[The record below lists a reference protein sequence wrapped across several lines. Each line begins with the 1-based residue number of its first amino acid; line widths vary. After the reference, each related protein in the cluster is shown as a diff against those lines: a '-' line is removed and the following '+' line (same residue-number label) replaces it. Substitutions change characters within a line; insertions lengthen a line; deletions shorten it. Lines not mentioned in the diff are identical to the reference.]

1 MLQKEPL
8 TEQAKSFKGLNIAG
22 IENTVLATIVNRK
35 VQDVK
40 ELKVTGKRTAPL
52 VSFKKALSDRTKKN
66 FILEC
71 KKSSPTLGNFCKDFN
86 LDRIT
91 NCYNTRASAI
101 SVLCEKHFFN
111 GSSEYLSY
119 VKSKTALPV
128 LYKDFVIC
136 KEQIDDAYVSGADAV
151 LLMLSLLDNDTYL
164 SLYSYAKSLNLDVL
178 TEVDNE
184 EQARFAKSQKID
196 IVGINNRDLR
206 TLKIDISNAKK
217 IARIFDSD
225 TIVVSESGINEHSD
239 LFYLRDISCFLI
251 GSSLTK
257 SDDIVFKANSMLY
270 GTNKICGITTKEALA
285 TAIDVHA
292 SIAGFIF
299 FEKSVR
305 NISADKAAEFADF
318 ARGKI
323 RFAGVFVNETLDT
336 VELIA
341 KKVGLDYIQLH
352 GSEDAEYI
360 NELKRRLENIKIIK
374 ALNIESSDDFSKIDN
389 YIQTCEYIILDSKTP
404 GSGSSFD
411 WNTIPDSYDKSKI
424 LLSGGIGPDNVEKAL
439 SLGFA
444 GLDLNSKLEETKGI
458 KSVTKILN
466 TFRIINNF

>member
-22 IENTVLATIVNRK
+22 IENTVLATIVNKK
-35 VQDVK
+35 VLDVK
-40 ELKVTGKRTAPL
+40 ELKVTGKRSAPL

-71 KKSSPTLGNFCKDFN
+71 KKSSPTLGNFCKDFD
-86 LDRIT
+86 LDKIT
-91 NCYNTRASAI
+91 DCYNTRAAAI

-119 VKSKTALPV
+119 VKGKTNLPV

-151 LLMLSLLDNDTYL
+151 LLMLSLLENDTYL

-184 EQARFAKSQKID
+184 QQAKFAKEHNID

-217 IARIFDSD
+217 IAKIFDTD

-239 LFYLRDISCFLI
+239 LFYLKEIRCFLI

-270 GTNKICGITTKEALA
+270 GTNKICGITTKEALRA
-285 TAIDVHA
+285 AIDVHA

-305 NISADKAAEFADF
+305 NISIEKATEFASF

-323 RFAGVFVNETLDT
+323 RFAGVFVNESLDT
-336 VELIA
+336 VVKIA
-341 KKVGLDYIQLH
+341 KEVGLDYIQLH
-352 GSEDAEYI
+352 GSEDLEYI
-360 NELKRRLENIKIIK
+360 DKLKNTLPKIKIIK
-374 ALNIESSDDFSKIDN
+374 ALNIETSDDFAKINFYADS
-389 YIQTCEYIILDSKTP
+389 CEYIILDSKAP

-411 WNTIPDSYDKSKI
+411 WNTIPDSVNKEKI
-424 LLSGGIGPDNVEKAL
+424 LLSGGIGEDNVEQAL
-439 SLGFA
+439 SFGFT

>member
-285 TAIDVHA
+285 AAIDVHA

-374 ALNIESSDDFSKIDN
+374 ALNIESPDDFSKIDN

-411 WNTIPDSYDKSKI
+411 WNTIPNSYDKSKI

>member
-22 IENTVLATIVNRK
+22 IENTVLATIVNKK
-35 VQDVK
+35 VLDVK
-40 ELKVTGKRTAPL
+40 ELKVNGKRTAPL

-71 KKSSPTLGNFCKDFN
+71 KKSSPTLGNFCKDFD
-86 LDRIT
+86 LDKIT
-91 NCYNTRASAI
+91 DCYNTRAAAI

-136 KEQIDDAYVSGADAV
+136 KEQIDDAHVSGADAV
-151 LLMLSLLDNDTYL
+151 LLMLSLLENDTYL

-178 TEVDNE
+178 TEVDNQ
-184 EQARFAKSQKID
+184 EQARFAKEHNID
-196 IVGINNRDLR
+196 IVGINNRNLR
-206 TLKIDISNAKK
+206 TLDIDINNAKELSK
-217 IARIFDSD
+217 IFDSN

-239 LFYLRDISCFLI
+239 LFYLKEISCFLI

-270 GTNKICGITTKEALA
+270 GTNKICGITTKEALNA
-285 TAIDVHA
+285 AIDVHA

-305 NISADKAAEFADF
+305 NISVEKAVEFEDS

-323 RFAGVFVNETLDT
+323 RFAGVFVNESLDT

-341 KKVGLDYIQLH
+341 QKAGLDYVQLH
-352 GSEDAEYI
+352 GCEDLEYI
-360 NELKRRLENIKIIK
+360 TNLKNRLPNTKIIK
-374 ALNIESSDDFSKIDN
+374 ALNIESSDDFSKIDYYN
-389 YIQTCEYIILDSKTP
+389 DSCEYIILDSKAP

-411 WNTIPDSYDKSKI
+411 WNSIPDCVNKNKI
-424 LLSGGIGPDNVEKAL
+424 LLSGGIGIDNVEKAL
-439 SLGFA
+439 SFGFA

-466 TFRIINNF
+466 TFRVINNF

>member
-8 TEQAKSFKGLNIAG
+8 TEQAKAFKGLNIAG
-22 IENTVLATIVNRK
+22 IENTVLATIVNKK

-71 KKSSPTLGNFCKDFN
+71 KKSSPTLGNFCKDFD
-86 LDRIT
+86 LDKIT
-91 NCYNTRASAI
+91 ECYNTRASAI

-119 VKSKTALPV
+119 VKSKTNLPV
-128 LYKDFVIC
+128 LYKDFVIS

-184 EQARFAKSQKID
+184 EQARFAKEHNID
-196 IVGINNRDLR
+196 IVGINNRNLR
-206 TLKIDISNAKK
+206 TLEIDIDNAKELSK
-217 IARIFDSD
+217 IFDSN

-270 GTNKICGITTKEALA
+270 GTNKICGITTKEALEA
-285 TAIDVHA
+285 TIDVHA

-305 NISADKAAEFADF
+305 NISVEKAAEFANF

-323 RFAGVFVNETLDT
+323 RFAGVFVNEALDT

-341 KKVGLDYIQLH
+341 KKVGLDYVQFH
-352 GSEDAEYI
+352 GSEDDEYI
-360 NELKRRLENIKIIK
+360 NELKNRLKDIRVIK
-374 ALNIESSDDFSKIDN
+374 ALNIESTDDFSKIDN
-389 YIQTCEYIILDSKTP
+389 YIQSCEYIILDSKNP
-404 GSGSSFD
+404 GSGCSFD

-424 LLSGGIGPDNVEKAL
+424 LLSGGIGPDNVQKAL